1 MTTLPQTTTMRLP
14 RPVGPGGTPM
24 VNGAITAAHGPQ
36 QTGMTGA
43 DIWRVIRSNLWL
55 IIGALILSTVLGLA
69 ANLYLG
75 AYHARYT
82 ATGYIQIQPPSG
94 FTPLQTPAKETVYD
108 NTSLQ
113 IDQRTHAQM
122 LKSIGLHT
130 QVLQEPN
137 SPIRGTTWIKQFLV
151 KQRQPDGTIKEV
163 LDDAEA
169 KEDLDSEFEAVPI
182 QESKL
187 IMVSMTYK
195 IPKDAKIIVEEIV
208 NRHLQQQQKILSD
221 RTDERSRSL
230 NQLKTR
236 YDATIRDLSSQANT
250 KLAKLQEMNGGMPN
264 FSTPTMDFELAK
276 MLEALIERTG
286 EYTEIKNEYEGAVA
300 ALQKGQSPGM
310 VGRILDSDLEILR
323 HRGALYDIEM
333 AAAGLKSSHGSE
345 SAQVR
350 RFEMQAETL
359 RQKLADLEATKRA
372 QAEVAVVEG
381 LRAQMASSEADVQ
394 AMQAKIDAVKASQ
407 AEAAATRAEYLTLK
421 DELDI
426 YRELSQSMQRQLDVI
441 AGQNQISANQL
452 VWAGPVPTPDSRSF
466 PKLPITMSVAIAVGL
481 LLSLGIAFL
490 REMLDTTV
498 RSPRDI
504 ARVGQMNL
512 LGMIPHDEDDPQSE
526 GTPLPMVIF
535 QAPHSMMAEQFRQVR
550 TRLQHAASLDTTR
563 SILITSPEPGDGKS
577 TVAVNLAAGL
587 ALNGRRILLV
597 DSNFRRP
604 ELHNIFSVGNDAG
617 FSNVLASLD
626 NFENAIH
633 QTQVPNLDVL
643 TSGPKPANAT
653 ELMESQ
659 LLVDFIERALEEY
672 DHVIFDSGPM
682 LFVSET
688 VALAP
693 RVDGVVTVVRARSNT
708 RGLLQ
713 RMRDGL
719 RQLKAEHLG
728 VVLNGVRSQGGGYYG
743 RNIKTYYEYQ
753 NGQQP
758 VAAAR

>member
-1 MTTLPQTTTMRLP
+1 M
-14 RPVGPGGTPM
+14 
-24 VNGAITAAHGPQ
+24 
-36 QTGMTGA
+36 
-43 DIWRVIRSNLWL
+43 
-55 IIGALILSTVLGLA
+55 
-69 ANLYLG
+69 
-75 AYHARYT
+75 
-82 ATGYIQIQPPSG
+82 
-94 FTPLQTPAKETVYD
+94 VYD

-130 QVLQEPN
+130 QVLQDPN
-137 SPIRGTTWIKQFLV
+137 SPIRNTAWIKQFLV
-151 KQRQPDGTIKEV
+151 KQRQPDGMIKEV

-169 KEDLDSEFEAVPI
+169 KRDLYSEFDAVPI

-187 IMVSMTYK
+187 IMVSMTYQV
-195 IPKDAKIIVEEIV
+195 PKDAKVIVEDIV

-250 KLAKLQEMNGGMPN
+250 KLAKLTEMNGGMPN
-264 FSTPTMDFELAK
+264 FTASAMDYELAK
-276 MLEALIERTG
+276 MLEAMIERAG
-286 EYTEIKNEYEGAVA
+286 EYTQIKNEYDSAVE
-300 ALQKGQSPGM
+300 ALQRGQSPSA
-310 VGRILDSDLEILR
+310 VGRMIDSDLEILR
-323 HRGALYDIEM
+323 HRGALADIEM
-333 AAAGLKSSHGSE
+333 NEAGLKHTHGSE
-345 SAQVR
+345 SSLVK
-350 RFEMQAETL
+350 RFETQADIM
-359 RQKLADLEATKRA
+359 RQKLQDLEQNKRA
-372 QAEVAVVEG
+372 QAEVGVIEQLRSMVAVAEN
-381 LRAQMASSEADVQ
+381 DVKS
-394 AMQAKIDAVKASQ
+394 MQAKIDAVKTSQ

-421 DELDI
+421 DELEI
-426 YRELSQSMQRQLDVI
+426 FRELSQSMQRQLDTI

-452 VWAGPVPTPDSRSF
+452 VWAGPVPTPDTRSF

-512 LGMIPHDEDDPQSE
+512 LGMIPHDEDDPQSD

-563 SILITSPEPGDGKS
+563 SILVTSPEPGDGKS

-604 ELHNIFSVGNDAG
+604 ELHNIFSFGNDAG

-633 QTQVPNLDVL
+633 QTPVPNLDVL
-643 TSGPKPANAT
+643 TSGAKPANAT

-753 NGQQP
+753 NGQP
-758 VAAAR
+758 AVAAAR